1 MTRRGGRGRR
11 RARRERERERQD
23 AAERWARWRDRPDRV
38 LEDREAEA
46 LRVELQRLAQQPR
59 WRVRP

>member
-11 RARRERERERQD
+11 RARRHREKQRQD
-23 AAERWARWRDRPDRV
+23 AAERRARWRDRTDQV

-46 LRVELQRLAQQPR
+46 LRVELQRLAQQPG